1 MAQEGCHSS
10 SHGNTQIPS
19 HQQDEVGKK
28 KAFFFFKAIF
38 WTSPAPFSLPCSRLP
53 QIQQLKKAR
62 SCFVTLPVGQGLM
75 CTLAASSARLQSTG
89 HPGLGFHMRFNW
101 ERIHSLT
108 HLVFVSIQLL
118 VGLLDKKVGFPAG
131 WRLPLVSSHVTLSI
145 EKLTTWQLAF

>member
-1 MAQEGCHSS
+1 MKYAYTSFCSI
-10 SHGNTQIPS
+10 NPIY
-19 HQQDEVGKK
+19 
-28 KAFFFFKAIF
+28 FIF
-38 WTSPAPFSLPCSRLP
+38 LIVDGHLPNLSYTIIFIACCCVTILP

-62 SCFVTLPVGQGLM
+62 SCFVTLPVGQRSM